1 MQLRL
6 GITPK
11 LALVLV
17 LFAAALLAVVGTFA
31 YNGGYVALQTATI
44 SELLSTINEKQ
55 AALESWTAERRASI
69 ATLAGVPGVADDLM
83 AFTTAN
89 GAAPPASLAPS
100 AAQAAHDQL
109 IQELNAR
116 V

>member
-1 MQLRL
+1 MKLRL

-31 YNGGYVALQTATI
+31 YNGGYIALQAATV
-44 SELLSTINEKQ
+44 SELLSTTNEKQ
-55 AALESWTAERRASI
+55 AALESWAAERRASI
-69 ATLAGVPGVADDLM
+69 ATVAGVPGVADDLM
-83 AFTTAN
+83 AFIAASR
-89 GAAPPASLAPS
+89 AAPPAALAPS

-109 IQELNAR
+109 TQELKAR